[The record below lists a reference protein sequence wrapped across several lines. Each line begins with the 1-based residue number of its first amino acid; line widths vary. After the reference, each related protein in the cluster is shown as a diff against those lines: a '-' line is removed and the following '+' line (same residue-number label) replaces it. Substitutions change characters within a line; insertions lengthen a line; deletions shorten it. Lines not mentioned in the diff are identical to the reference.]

1 MLIARHIGL
10 RGRLI
15 LLLLAA
21 FAVILAMIVQH
32 TVEHRADEITDASAH
47 LLDNAKLF
55 AARQQHIAARA
66 DAMLNGLMTQP
77 ELRPDAATKA
87 CEKHLSARL
96 KQEAEFIQIGKVL
109 PSGEVACAAAPPP
122 GRVSFADRNWFRQA
136 LQSEK
141 MVVGDVVTGRI
152 LGKPLVTLAKAMRDD
167 SGRVTSVLY
176 LSLDLAWLQREL
188 AKAGLPEES
197 RLVVVDGKG
206 MVVARHPDHDNWT
219 GKSAAQA
226 PLFQTIAARGS
237 EGTTEGVGLEGIPR
251 LFAFTPLLDTVS
263 GPMYLWLSTP
273 IVAVTAPAQR
283 EFVSYLSITAT
294 VLLLVL
300 ALVYWGSEK
309 LLVGPLLSLSRSAAR
324 FGAGDLGARSGLP
337 HGDDEIGRL
346 ARTLD
351 ETATAIETKENKL
364 ARANRALRV
373 LSAGNRALLRCT
385 TEQELTE
392 EMCRAIVEAGGYLFA
407 WVGYAEHDRDKGV
420 RPVASWNA
428 AEGFFDGLRI
438 AWDETESGQGP
449 VGTALR
455 QGIPIASNNVL
466 TDPDYAPWRERAQ
479 RFGYAATLALPLRA
493 DGAVIGAL
501 NIYAAEPDAFDD
513 EGIELLSEGADD
525 LAFGIASRRAAAA
538 HDRTRETLKGTEAQ
552 LAEAQRLAKI
562 GHWEW
567 DTQTGLHTWSEEIYR
582 IYGRDPKLP
591 PADIQEVPKYFT
603 PESWAR
609 LSAEVEMGLAKGIPY
624 ECDAEVVRPDGTH
637 RWIIARGEAMREANG
652 AVIGLRGTVQDITE
666 RKLGEL
672 ALARANRALRTLSAG
687 NELLVRA
694 TDENELLQA
703 VTHSIVENGGYR
715 MAWVGYADDNPE
727 KTITPKAWAGI
738 EEGYL
743 TQLHLTWAD
752 TERGH
757 GPLCR
762 AIRSG
767 APQASHDIHA
777 DPGFALWRELA
788 TERGY
793 AANFAIPLRVDG
805 KLIGALSIYAAETDA
820 FDEEEI
826 KLLTELADDLAFGIE
841 TLRTRAERDH
851 IAWQHEHH
859 AEILQKSLEDALHAI
874 AYTVEMRDPYTAGH
888 ERRVGTLA
896 VAIAQEMG
904 LAEEKIHGIHLAAS
918 VHDLGKI
925 QIPAEILAKPGRLSD
940 IEFMLIKTH
949 PQAGYDILK
958 DVEFPWPIADIVRQ
972 HHERLDG
979 TGYPHGLSDGS
990 ILLESRIMAVADV
1003 VEAMASHRPYRA
1015 ALGIEVALKEIERGT
1030 GSAYDPTVADACLKL
1045 FHEGRFSFQL

>member
-10 RGRLI
+10 RGHLI

-21 FAVILAMIVQH
+21 FAVILAIIVQH
-32 TVEHRADEITDASAH
+32 TVEHRAEKITEANTRLLAH
-47 LLDNAKLF
+47 AKLI

-66 DAMLNGLMTQP
+66 DAMLNSLMTQP
-77 ELRPDAATKA
+77 ELRPDATTKA
-87 CEKHLSARL
+87 CEQYLSARL
-96 KQEAEFIQIGKVL
+96 KQEAEFAQIGKVL
-109 PSGEVACAAAPPP
+109 PDGDVACAAVPLT
-122 GRVSFADRNWFRQA
+122 GRVSFADRSWFQSA
-136 LQSEK
+136 LQSRG
-141 MVVGDVVTGRI
+141 MVISEAITGRI
-152 LGKPLVTLAKAMRDD
+152 VGKPIVVFSKAMRND
-167 SGRVTSVLY
+167 SGRVTGILF
-176 LSLDLAWLQREL
+176 LSLDLAWLHKEL
-188 AKAGLPEES
+188 AKAGLPEGA
-197 RLVVVDGKG
+197 RLTVVDGKG
-206 MVVARHPDHDNWT
+206 TVAVRHPDPKGLT
-219 GKSAAQA
+219 GRNTANTAQ
-226 PLFQTIAARGS
+226 FRTTIARV
-237 EGTTEGVGLEGIPR
+237 EGVAEETGLDGVPR
-251 LFAFTPLLDTVS
+251 LFAFTPLLDTVA
-263 GPMYLWLSTP
+263 GRMQLWLSAPKT
-273 IVAVTAPAQR
+273 VVTAQAQR

-324 FGAGDLGARSGLP
+324 FGAGDLGARSGLS

-346 ARTLD
+346 ARTMD
-351 ETATAIETKENKL
+351 EVADAIEDRERKL

-373 LSAGNRALLRCT
+373 LSAGNRTLLRCT

-449 VGTALR
+449 TGTAIR
-455 QGIPIASNNVL
+455 QGIPIASNNIL

-479 RFGYAATLALPLRA
+479 RFGYAAALALPLRA

-609 LSAEVEMGLAKGIPY
+609 LSAEVETGLTKGIPY

-637 RWIIARGEAMREANG
+637 RWIIARGEAVRDADG
-652 AVIGLRGTVQDITE
+652 TVTGLRGTVQDITE
-666 RKLGEL
+666 RKLDEL
-672 ALARANRALRTLSAG
+672 ALERANRALRTLSAG

-703 VTHSIVENGGYR
+703 VARSIVENGGYR
-715 MAWVGYADDNPE
+715 MTWVGYADDNPE

-752 TERGH
+752 SERGH

-767 APQASHDIHA
+767 APQVSHDLQA
-777 DPGFALWRELA
+777 DPGFAHWRELA

-793 AANFAIPLRVDG
+793 AANFAIPLRADG

-841 TLRTRAERDH
+841 TLRTRAERDR

-1015 ALGIEVALKEIERGT
+1015 ALGIEVALKEIERGK
-1030 GSAYDPTVADACLKL
+1030 GSAYDPAVADACLKL
-1045 FHEGRFSFQL
+1045 FREGRFSFQL

>member
-1 MLIARHIGL
+1 MSLALHLGL

-21 FAVILAMIVQH
+21 FAVLFAMIVRH
-32 TVEHRADEITDASAH
+32 TVEHRTERVSNTTEH
-47 LLDNAKLF
+47 LLHSAKLI
-55 AARQQHIAARA
+55 AARQQDIAARA
-66 DAMLNGLMTQP
+66 DAILSTLILLP
-77 ELRPDAATKA
+77 ELRPGASA
-87 CEKHLSARL
+87 EKCAQLLAARL
-96 KQEAEFIQIGKVL
+96 EQEAEFIQIGKVL
-109 PSGEVACAAAPPP
+109 PNGEVACAAVPAQ

-141 MVVGDVVTGRI
+141 MVVGDVITGRI

-167 SGRVTSVLY
+167 SGSITGVLY
-176 LSLDLAWLQREL
+176 LSLDLVWLQHQL
-188 AKAGLPEES
+188 AEAKLPEDT

-206 MVVARHPDHDNWT
+206 TVVARHPDPDNWT
-219 GKSAAQA
+219 GKSAAQT
-226 PLFQTIAARGS
+226 PLFQTIAARSS
-237 EGTTEGVGLEGIPR
+237 EGTTEEVGLEGVPR

-273 IVAVTAPAQR
+273 VAAVTAPAQH
-283 EFVSYLSITAT
+283 ELVSYLSITAI

-300 ALVYWGSEK
+300 VLVYWGSEK
-309 LLVGPLLSLSRSAAR
+309 LLMGPLLALSQTAAR
-324 FGAGDLGARSGLP
+324 FGAGDLTARSGLP

-351 ETATAIETKENKL
+351 ETSDAIETKENKL

-385 TEQELTE
+385 TEQKLTE

-407 WVGYAEHDRDKGV
+407 WVGYAEHDKNV

-428 AEGFFDGLRI
+428 PDGFFDGMKI
-438 AWDETESGQGP
+438 TWDETESGQGP
-449 VGTALR
+449 TGTAIR
-455 QGIPIASNNVL
+455 RGIPIASNNIL

-501 NIYAAEPDAFDD
+501 NIYAAEPDTFDD
-513 EGIELLSEGADD
+513 KGIELLSEGADD
-525 LAFGIASRRAAAA
+525 LAFGIATRRAQAE
-538 HDRTRETLKGTEAQ
+538 HDRTQEALKGTEAH

-567 DTQTGLHTWSEEIYR
+567 DTKNNLHTWSEEIYR

-591 PADIQEVPKYFT
+591 PADIHEVPKYFT

-609 LSAEVEMGLAKGIPY
+609 LSAAVEAGLAKGIPY
-624 ECDAEVVRPDGTH
+624 ECDAEVVRTDGAR
-637 RWIIARGEAMREANG
+637 RWITARGEAVREADG

-672 ALARANRALRTLSAG
+672 VLARANRALKTLSAG

-694 TDENELLQA
+694 TGEDELLQA

-727 KTITPKAWAGI
+727 KTVTPKAWAGV

-743 TQLHLTWAD
+743 AQLHLTWAD
-752 TERGH
+752 AERGQ
-757 GPLCR
+757 GPASR
-762 AIRSG
+762 AIRSA
-767 APQASHDIHA
+767 APQVTHDLLA
-777 DPGFALWRELA
+777 DPGFTLWRDLA
-788 TERGY
+788 AERGY
-793 AANFAIPLRVDG
+793 AANFAYPLRAGG
-805 KLIGALSIYAAETDA
+805 KVVGALSLYAAETDA
-820 FDEEEI
+820 FDEGETR
-826 KLLTELADDLAFGIE
+826 LLTELADDLAFGIE
-841 TLRTRAERDH
+841 SLRTRAERDR
-851 IAWQHEHH
+851 IAFQHEHH
-859 AEILQKSLEDALHAI
+859 AEILRHSLEDALRAI
-874 AYTVEMRDPYTAGH
+874 AYTVEARDPYTAGH
-888 ERRVGTLA
+888 ERRVGLLA

-904 LAEEKIHGIHLAAS
+904 LTEEKIHGIQLAAS

-925 QIPAEILAKPGRLSD
+925 QIPAEILSKPGKISD

-979 TGYPHGLSDGS
+979 SGYPQGLSDGS

-1015 ALGIEVALKEIERGT
+1015 ALGIEVALKEIERGR
-1030 GSAYDPTVADACLKL
+1030 GSAYDPAVADACLKL
-1045 FHEGRFSFQL
+1045 FREGRFAFQV